1 MKAIIYAGIGLFSAA
16 SVYGVVDYYNDSHNG
31 QLKNLYKEEEI
42 SDKPEM
48 EIKENVAVLTNTT
61 DANEKKEI
69 TAVQQKKKLKK
80 NAGKKIDID
89 DFSRGK
95 IMPPMIVEEEIVPEI
110 KNVEIVM
117 PQKEVLPNDA
127 VADEKTTEVPDV
139 KERRKIN
146 LENFSRAPLKYK
158 KNKKVKE

>member
-1 MKAIIYAGIGLFSAA
+1 M
-16 SVYGVVDYYNDSHNG
+16 
-31 QLKNLYKEEEI
+31 
-42 SDKPEM
+42 
-48 EIKENVAVLTNTT
+48 
-61 DANEKKEI
+61 
-69 TAVQQKKKLKK
+69 QKKKLKK
-80 NAGKKIDID
+80 NAGKKIDLD